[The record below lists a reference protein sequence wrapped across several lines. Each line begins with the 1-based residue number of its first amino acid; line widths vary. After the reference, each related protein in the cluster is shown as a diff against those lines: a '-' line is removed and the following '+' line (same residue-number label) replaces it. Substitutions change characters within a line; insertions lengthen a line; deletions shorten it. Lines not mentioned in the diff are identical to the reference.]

1 VFILSQAYDQTVID
15 IVLNE
20 YQNGESIV
28 SLAKK
33 YNIDRG
39 TIKKWLTKYNIDDN
53 FTGRFSQKYE
63 IENEIAYIYIKD
75 HGLFKK
81 VIIDAEDIDKC
92 KKIGIWSL
100 TKDGYIINCKTGIYL
115 HRYVMDCPDD
125 LEVDHIYHNLLDN
138 RKSQLRFATSSQ
150 QKMNTKRRKD
160 NTSGHRGIYFD
171 NNRHKWAVHLKD
183 GSKRIAKRFNSYED
197 AVKYCE
203 TKLDEIH
210 QEFRYKEIVTIQ
222 N

>member
-1 VFILSQAYDQTVID
+1 MSKIYEQSFIDM
-15 IVLNE
+15 VLNE
-20 YQNGESIV
+20 YQNEESIA
-28 SLAKK
+28 SLTKR
-33 YNIDRG
+33 YNIDRS
-39 TIKKWLTKYNIDDN
+39 TIKKWLTKYNVADN

-63 IENEIAYIYIKD
+63 TQDEVTYIYIKD
-75 HGLFKK
+75 HNSFQKAM
-81 VIIDAEDIDKC
+81 IDTEDIDRC

-100 TKDGYIINCKTGIYL
+100 TKDGYVINCKTGIYL
-115 HRYVMDCPDD
+115 HRYIMNCPND
-125 LEVDHIYHNLLDN
+125 LEIDHIHHNLLDN

-171 NNRHKWAVHLKD
+171 TDRQKWAVHLKNGD
-183 GSKRIAKRFNSYED
+183 RRIAKRFNSYED

-203 TKLDEIH
+203 IKLDEIH
-210 QEFRYKEIVTIQ
+210 QEFKYQEITIQ